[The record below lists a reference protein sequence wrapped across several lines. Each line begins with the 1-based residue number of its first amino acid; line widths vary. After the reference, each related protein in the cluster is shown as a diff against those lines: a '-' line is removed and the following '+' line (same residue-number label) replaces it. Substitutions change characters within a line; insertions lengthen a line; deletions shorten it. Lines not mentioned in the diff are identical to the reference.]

1 MISVMSGRFVGNMFN
16 LAIQDMQIH
25 VKKLPFL
32 EVDLAKDDFGKEG
45 IELTAGHIMSIRV
58 RMTTLFFPFSFVY
71 CSNNHRTE
79 HLRLINNVNVCHHR
93 DHL

>member
-58 RMTTLFFPFSFVY
+58 GMITPCILPTFSFVN
-71 CSNNHRTE
+71 CTNNHRPE
-79 HLRLINNVNVCHHR
+79 HLPYK
-93 DHL
+93 

>member
-32 EVDLAKDDFGKEG
+32 EVDLAKGDLGPAG
-45 IELTAGHIMSIRV
+45 IELTAAHVMSIKV
-58 RMTTLFFPFSFVY
+58 
-71 CSNNHRTE
+71 
-79 HLRLINNVNVCHHR
+79 
-93 DHL
+93 